1 MLKVVAL
8 FQDGLNTSGETD
20 NDIPKFITD
29 SNEKTSYVRG
39 KFLGKV
45 SCWLDIASPGCGGA
59 RVLVAGLAP
68 VKVVYPLYIECGLP
82 TLGTVMGGGR
92 AANCSMTHC
101 HNTQTLVL
109 RGGSNNTTTTATTTT
124 LTNPALDL
132 IRYLQV
138 HIYCIYSANASN

>member
-1 MLKVVAL
+1 MFKVAAL

-45 SCWLDIASPGCGGA
+45 SCWLDICIPCLA

-68 VKVVYPLYIECGLP
+68 VKVVYPLYIECGLR
-82 TLGTVMGGGR
+82 TLWWTVMGW

-101 HNTQTLVL
+101 HNTQTLLVL

-132 IRYLQV
+132 IRYLLV
-138 HIYCIYSANASN
+138 HIYCIYSTNASN